1 MLPLFAVWL
10 NTFMS
15 DNNII
20 VEMIRDSGIYAG
32 GTSYAFTADQAN
44 RLIAAGV
51 ARAVASSVAPA
62 ADTVIQA
69 AASAKTSGPRR
80 RVTKG

>member
-1 MLPLFAVWL
+1 
-10 NTFMS
+10 MS

-20 VEMIRDSGIYAG
+20 IVEMLRDSGIYTVA
-32 GTSYAFTADQAN
+32 SDHYAFPIDQAH

-51 ARAVASSVAPA
+51 ARPVNPVVEPSRETAIA
-62 ADTVIQA
+62 I

-80 RVTKG
+80 RVMKG